1 MSAHPFLPKTIAI
14 GSASRRVWGLCS
26 STWDRKLWLV
36 GQLLVLPW
44 ARVSRSAARVSPRSN
59 RVQRPWERRS
69 SWSNELATFPFQP
82 FATSTPRPRP
92 QRFLHSCSTHIHIY
106 ATILVQSIY
115 LCKARIDAA
124 HSACSGYILSHPLLI
139 LPSAIRL
146 HLTGQVQPSKEMR
159 TPPTA
164 LPVSTHSSCWK
175 LGQEE
180 TMSMWVSV
188 I

>member
-14 GSASRRVWGLCS
+14 GSASRRVWGCS

-69 SWSNELATFPFQP
+69 SWWNELATFPFQP

-92 QRFLHSCSTHIHIY
+92 QRFLHSCSTHIHHYTCPIH
-106 ATILVQSIY
+106 LSVQSAHRRSSFRVFRVY
-115 LCKARIDAA
+115 LVTPVT
-124 HSACSGYILSHPLLI
+124 HT
-139 LPSAIRL
+139 AI
-146 HLTGQVQPSKEMR
+146 SD
-159 TPPTA
+159 PTA
-164 LPVSTHSSCWK
+164 LDWTSTTLERNENSTNSASSFD
-175 LGQEE
+175 
-180 TMSMWVSV
+180 S
-188 I
+188 